1 VTKGEGCFEEE
12 SALKFLKKLDIIMAN
27 PLPNHVVNLL
37 DDERVQLE
45 PALALLGFASA
56 VLDIPNNNNGWIE
69 EDPEEDPEMEEEE
82 EEEEEEMEIKDEMN
96 DPEIIKAYEIE
107 EGKLPPPPA
116 NSDTSSDS
124 EPEVEAEDEDKSEAA
139 TVGTITH
146 APYRVPPFSGTT
158 YVESGSSRKV
168 FSRGPIGKDVDILHR
183 KRRSETREHY
193 ELMQSVSTLEDQMRG
208 LMLEDKEKKERL
220 KKKIKVS
227 QQEKEQIEQAF
238 CHVVDWIRKQFG
250 VKITPCMDDGGQDR
264 APPVRE
270 CTFLSFMNCNPTPFH
285 GKEGAIKPCQWF
297 EMSEIVFS
305 ISDCTERNKVK
316 FTATIL
322 HSQVATL
329 GLKVANENSLGDMK
343 KMMEE
348 FCPDE
353 EVQRLEDELR
363 SLKLRD
369 TNIATYTKR
378 FNKFVLLCPEAVP
391 NKNQGPNVV
400 MGTFLLNNR
409 YATGLFDS
417 GSDKTF
423 VNTSFSH
430 LIDID
435 PIRLD
440 SSYEDKLADGRVAS
454 TNIILKGCS
463 INLVDHLF
471 KIDLMPIKLG
481 TFDIIIGMDWLVE
494 QDAVIMC
501 GKKVLHVPYKN
512 KTLVVEGDREDVP
525 VIRDFPE
532 VFPKDLPRL
541 LPPRQVE
548 FQIGLVPGA
557 APLITV
563 GSTSAIRKEEG
574 RILSEEDIPIT
585 AFRTRYGHYEFRVM
599 LFGLTNAPAVF
610 MDLMNRVCKPYLDKF
625 VIVFIDDILI
635 YSKNKEEH
643 EEHLKTILEL
653 LKREQ
658 LILFNFQTSH
668 QADSKNKKFEW
679 KTEAEEAFQTL
690 KQKLCCAPI
699 LPLPEGSEDFV
710 VYCGASLR
718 GFGAVLM
725 QREKV
730 IAYAS

>member
-1 VTKGEGCFEEE
+1 
-12 SALKFLKKLDIIMAN
+12 
-27 PLPNHVVNLL
+27 
-37 DDERVQLE
+37 
-45 PALALLGFASA
+45 
-56 VLDIPNNNNGWIE
+56 
-69 EDPEEDPEMEEEE
+69 
-82 EEEEEEMEIKDEMN
+82 MEIKDEMN

-158 YVESGSSRKV
+158 YVGSGSSRKR
-168 FSRGPIGKDVDILHR
+168 SNTEYSTLKRLSEMDRYLCRIGME
-183 KRRSETREHY
+183 RRSETREHY

-238 CHVVDWIRKQFG
+238 CHVVDWIRKKFG
-250 VKITPCMDDGGQDR
+250 VKIPPCMDDGGQDR

-270 CTFLSFMNCNPTPFH
+270 CTFLSFINCNPTPFH

-297 EMSEIVFS
+297 EKSEIVFS
-305 ISDCTERNKVK
+305 ISDCTERN
-316 FTATIL
+316 
-322 HSQVATL
+322 
-329 GLKVANENSLGDMK
+329 

-378 FNKFVLLCPEAVP
+378 FNKLVLLCPEAVP

-423 VNTSFSH
+423 VNTSFSY

-435 PIRLD
+435 PVRLD
-440 SSYEDKLADGRVAS
+440 SSYKDKLADGRVAS

-471 KIDLMPIKLG
+471 KIDLMPIELG

-501 GKKVLHVPYKN
+501 GKKVVHVPYKN

-525 VIRDFPE
+525 IIRDFPE

-658 LILFNFQTSH
+658 QYVKLSKCDFWLEFVQFLGQVI
-668 QADSKNKKFEW
+668 DSEGVHVDPAKIEAIKN
-679 KTEAEEAFQTL
+679 
-690 KQKLCCAPI
+690 
-699 LPLPEGSEDFV
+699 
-710 VYCGASLR
+710 
-718 GFGAVLM
+718 
-725 QREKV
+725 
-730 IAYAS
+730 